1 MPTIRTL
8 AMLTIAAAVLLLAQ
22 PVVAEEGRERAKGP
36 ANEPP
41 AASPQDSTPAP
52 GPGERMPGP
61 PQVPPPRFD
70 DGRFEGPGPRY
81 PNRPPLGRGDAGMG
95 AGMPQ
100 PGLPGM
106 GGPPLNMP
114 GGMLPG
120 GMPPGGPFGGRDP
133 RQFEELKR
141 IDPELY
147 ELEKA
152 DQDLERQT
160 FELSQQLRRAPADQ
174 QEKIRQQI
182 PELVAKQFE
191 VRQSRRELHLKRLQ
205 EELEQLRQAIERRNE
220 MRDEIIARRITELI
234 GNQSDLDF

>member
-8 AMLTIAAAVLLLAQ
+8 ATLPFAAAVLLLAR
-22 PVVAEEGRERAKGP
+22 PVAAEEGRERAKGP
-36 ANEPP
+36 ANEPQ
-41 AASPQDSTPAP
+41 AAGPQHPTPAP

-61 PQVPPPRFD
+61 PQVPPPRFN
-70 DGRFEGPGPRY
+70 DGRFEGPGPRF
-81 PNRPPLGRGDAGMG
+81 PNRPPLGRGDGGMG

-100 PGLPGM
+100 PGSMGM
-106 GGPPLNMP
+106 GGPPMNMP
-114 GGMLPG
+114 GV
-120 GMPPGGPFGGRDP
+120 MPPSGPFGGRDP
-133 RQFEELKR
+133 RELEELKR

-147 ELEKA
+147 ELEKS

-160 FELSQQLRRAPADQ
+160 FGLAQQLRRAPPDQ

-205 EELEQLRQAIERRNE
+205 EELEELRQAILRRNE
-220 MRDEIIARRITELI
+220 MRDEIIARRINELI
-234 GNQSDLDF
+234 GAQSDLDF